1 MFIDIAFAI
10 VMILAVVKGLSKG
23 FVVAIFSLLA
33 FFIGLAAALKLSALV
48 AVKLQESTNIS
59 GKWLPVL
66 SFLLVFIAVVLLVR
80 LGARAIDKAVQF
92 VWLGW
97 VNRLLGVVLYVILYT
112 TIFSIFMF
120 YAVQLNLIRQDTIDS
135 SRAYGYIQP
144 WGPYVINSL
153 GKILPW
159 FKDLFVQL
167 ENFFGNFSKKI

>member
-159 FKDLFVQL
+159 FKDLFV
-167 ENFFGNFSKKI
+167 